1 MDMPAVINL
10 VVVVLY
16 FASVAVGVF
25 DVVDAAIRRADAFV
39 AAGKATKPLW
49 LVITGVATLALAVFG
64 PVSLFGIP
72 AIVAALVYLVDVR
85 PAVRAV
91 SGGRPP
97 STSW

>member
-1 MDMPAVINL
+1 MNAPPIIQSVL
-10 VVVVLY
+10 VVLY

-25 DVVDAAIRRADAFV
+25 AFIDAVIRRADAFV

-49 LVITGVATLALAVFG
+49 LIITGVATLALGVFG
-64 PVSLFGIP
+64 PVSLFGLP
-72 AIVAALVYLVDVR
+72 AIVAVLVYVVDVR

-91 SGGRPP
+91 TGGRPP